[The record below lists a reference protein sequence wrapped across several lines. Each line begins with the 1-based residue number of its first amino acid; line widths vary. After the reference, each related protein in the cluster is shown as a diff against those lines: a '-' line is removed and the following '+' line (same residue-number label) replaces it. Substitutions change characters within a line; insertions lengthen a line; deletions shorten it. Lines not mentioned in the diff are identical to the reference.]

1 MRTRLVRRPGQ
12 HGTQDLVAQYGD
24 RLICVRYR
32 YDEVA
37 KKRHKTVER
46 IVETVDWRPRPAP
59 DTIVGLRGALEEYNI
74 QQTLRR
80 AGGVWNRA
88 RRVWE
93 IRYDRAVSLGLTDR
107 IVEAQ

>member
-12 HGTQDLVAQYGD
+12 HGTRELVEQYGD

-37 KKRHKTVER
+37 KKRYNTVEL

-59 DTIVGLRGALEEYNI
+59 DEIVGLRVKVEEYSI
-74 QQTLRR
+74 QQTLRK
-80 AGGVWNRA
+80 AGGRWNPT

-93 IRYDRAVSLGLTDR
+93 IRYDRAVTLGLADR
-107 IVEAQ
+107 IVDM